1 MSKRIALPLDIRLM
15 NVTAF
20 GLFVLACLVAL
31 GGSLWSL
38 LRLPA
43 FGIQAITVVGDV
55 THNNAVTLRA
65 NVMPHLSGNFFT
77 LDLAEARKA
86 FESVPWVRSAVVH
99 REFPNRL
106 RVVISEHEPIALWGD
121 VADGTLV
128 NRQADVFEAVLDDHE
143 IEHLPRFRGPRS
155 ESRQVVQM
163 YAFLLPLFEAV
174 GMKIEVL
181 ELSARGSWRV
191 ETASGAALE
200 LGRGTQQ
207 EIAQRLQLFWRTLAQ
222 VTARYGRTPASLA
235 TADLRH
241 VDGYALQLKGVTT
254 FEGDGRKKP

>member
-1 MSKRIALPLDIRLM
+1 MSPRIALPLDIRLM
-15 NVTAF
+15 NVTAI
-20 GLFVLACLVAL
+20 GLLVLAGLMAA
-31 GGSLWSL
+31 GGAIWSL
-38 LRLPA
+38 LRLPV
-43 FGIQAITVVGDV
+43 FGIQAITVEGDV
-55 THNNAVTLRA
+55 VHNNAVTLRA
-65 NVMPHLSGNFFT
+65 NVMPQLSGNFFT
-77 LDLAEARKA
+77 LDLADARKA
-86 FESVPWVRSAVVH
+86 FESVPWVRLAEVH
-99 REFPNRL
+99 RQFPNRL
-106 RVVISEHEPIALWGD
+106 RVVLREHEPVALWGD

-128 NRQADVFEAVLDDHE
+128 NRQADVFEAAADDQE
-143 IEHLPRFRGPRS
+143 TEHLPRFRGPRG

-163 YAFLLPLFEAV
+163 HAFLLPLFEAV

-191 ETASGAALE
+191 ETGSGAVLE

-241 VDGYALQLKGVTT
+241 VEGYALQLKGVTT

>member
-15 NVTAF
+15 NVTAL
-20 GLFVLACLVAL
+20 GLLTLSGVIAAGGAL
-31 GGSLWSL
+31 WTL

-43 FGIQAITVVGDV
+43 FAIQAITVEGDV

-65 NVMPHLSGNFFT
+65 NVMPQLSGNFFT
-77 LDLAEARKA
+77 LNLAEAREA
-86 FESVPWVRSAVVH
+86 FESVPWVRQAEVH
-99 REFPNRL
+99 RQFPNRL
-106 RVVISEHEPIALWGD
+106 RVVLREHEPVGLWGD

-128 NRQADVFEAVLDDHE
+128 NRQADVFEAPADDQE
-143 IEHLPRFRGPRS
+143 TEHLPRFRGPKGQ
-155 ESRQVVQM
+155 SRQVVQM
-163 YAFLLPLFEAV
+163 HGFLQPLFEAV
-174 GMKIEVL
+174 GMKIEML
-181 ELSARGSWRV
+181 ELSPRGSWRV
-191 ETASGAALE
+191 ETSSGAMLE

-207 EIAQRLQLFWRTLAQ
+207 EIAQRLQLFWRTLSQ

-235 TADLRH
+235 AADLRH